1 MPGRPAREDIMMMDG
16 FGFWEFLVAI
26 FWIVAVSVPI
36 VKILQR
42 TGHSPWWTILAFI
55 PLLNLLALGIFAYAR
70 WPASDRLADPDRHM
84 A

>member
-1 MPGRPAREDIMMMDG
+1 MMMDG

-26 FWIVAVSVPI
+26 FWIAAVSVPI

-55 PLLNLLALGIFAYAR
+55 PLLNLLALWIFAYAR

>member
-1 MPGRPAREDIMMMDG
+1 MMMDG

-26 FWIVAVSVPI
+26 FWIVAVAVPV

-42 TGHSPWWTILAFI
+42 TGHSGWWCIMAFI
-55 PLLNLLALGIFAYAR
+55 PLLNLLALWLFAYAR
-70 WPASDRLADPDRHM
+70 WPARDGMVDPDRHM